1 MIRLLIVDDEPIIA
15 DGMFETLQQLDRLEL
30 DLHKAYS
37 GKDALRQLRDTRF
50 DIVLSDI
57 RMPGMSGLEL
67 LRHIRSAWADCRVV
81 FLTGFNDF
89 DYVYEAIQNQG
100 VHYLLKTEG
109 YPKVI
114 SVIESVIEDIRASR
128 QWSELVAGVNE
139 QMEAANQV
147 LQKEYLLQ
155 LLNGEPSADR
165 SEQFGQLK
173 LTLDPALPVLL
184 LVGKIP
190 TPPDGVST
198 YTERSRLGYSVQLIA
213 ERHLSPATRVKCAID
228 DRNRL
233 VCFLQPLASAVEPV
247 ESVESAESSEPDDNP
262 YERVSLFAS
271 GMLDVI
277 QQAIELTVR
286 VAVSF
291 AISERHVPWEEA
303 GRTCARLRY
312 ALDYRS
318 SIDSETIVT
327 VGENADGDER
337 EADDPSADEA
347 VRLVL
352 NKIGMMDAYLEEG
365 RTDDLL
371 ALLAQAK
378 SVLSRLPPD
387 DAGVGMEIYYRI
399 AVSLLA
405 YMNRTGIAGRLGDEF
420 GLSKLLRV
428 DRPESLPFA
437 IDYAAKLIPALLER
451 RQNERDLR
459 ASRVI
464 DRIKA
469 YIADNL
475 AGDVSLTR
483 LADIVYFNPAYL
495 SRLFKKTTG
504 MTIVDY
510 VHERRMK
517 EAVSLLE
524 SSDMKIQD
532 ISEAVGFTTATNFA
546 RFFRKYAGS
555 TPYEYRDLVRAKKSK
570 ME

>member
-15 DGMFETLQQLDRLEL
+15 DGLFETLQQLTHLEL
-30 DLHKAYS
+30 DLYKAYS
-37 GKDALRQLRDTRF
+37 GMDAMRQLKDTRF

-57 RMPGMSGLEL
+57 RMPGMNGLEL
-67 LRHIRSAWADCRVV
+67 LRHIRSTWVDCRVV

-114 SVIESVIEDIRASR
+114 SVIESVIDEIRASR
-128 QWSELVAGVNE
+128 QWSELVSGVNE

-147 LQKEYLLQ
+147 LQKEYLLH
-155 LLNGEPSADR
+155 LLNGASAADR

-173 LTLDPALPVLL
+173 LPLDPGLPILL

-190 TPPDGVST
+190 ALRAGEPT
-198 YTERSRLGYSVQLIA
+198 YTERSRIGYSIQLIV
-213 ERHLSPATRVKCAID
+213 ERHLAPAMRIKCAID
-228 DRNRL
+228 DRSRL
-233 VCFLQPLASAVEPV
+233 VCFLQPFAS
-247 ESVESAESSEPDDNP
+247 SVESDEGKSAFEK
-262 YERVSLFAS
+262 VSLIAT

-277 QQAIELTVR
+277 QQAIELAVR
-286 VAVSF
+286 VPVSF
-291 AISERHVPWEEA
+291 AISDRHTSWEEA
-303 GRTCARLRY
+303 GRTFAQLQY

-327 VGENADGDER
+327 VGETDEGDDEHR
-337 EADDPSADEA
+337 MDNEA

-352 NKIGMMDAYLEEG
+352 NKIGMMDAYLDEG
-365 RTDDLL
+365 RTDELL
-371 ALLAQAK
+371 SLLGQAR
-378 SVLSRLPPD
+378 SVLSRLSPGD
-387 DAGVGMEIYYRI
+387 TGVGMEVYYRI
-399 AVSLLA
+399 TVSLLS
-405 YMNRTGIAGRLGDEF
+405 YINRTGIASRHGDEI

-428 DRPESLPFA
+428 DQPDSLPFA
-437 IDYAAKLIPALLER
+437 LDYATRLIPLLLEL
-451 RQNERDLR
+451 RQNERDRR

-464 DRIKA
+464 DRIKD
-469 YIADNL
+469 YIANNL

-510 VHERRMK
+510 VHELRMK
-517 EAVSLLE
+517 EAISLLE
-524 SSDMKIQD
+524 NSDMKIQD
-532 ISEAVGFTTATNFA
+532 ISEAVGFTSATNFT
-546 RFFRKYAGS
+546 RFFRKYARL
-555 TPYEYRDLVRAKKSK
+555 TPYEYRELIRTKKSK